1 MGDIIL
7 EVENISFAYPDGRQA
22 LQDISFHVEEGE
34 NFCILGANGA
44 GKSTLL
50 LLLAGLMEG
59 DGSIKLFDKPLPE
72 YGKKLWEHI
81 GILFQEPDDQLFMP
95 SVFEDIAFGLRN
107 RGITGKP
114 LEDRVSDVMR
124 SLEISRLS
132 SYHPHHL
139 SLGEKRRVA
148 LAGLLALDVKLLLL
162 DEPTLAMDGRARRG
176 ILELL
181 ASLPMT
187 KIIAT
192 HDLTLADRLCQRG
205 IVLNHGRIVWY
216 GRIKEVMEDKESLEK
231 FGLL

>member
-1 MGDIIL
+1 MGDMIL
-7 EVENISFAYPDGRQA
+7 EVQNLSFVYPDGRQA
-22 LQDISFHVEEGE
+22 LQDISFYVEEGE

-59 DGSIKLFDKPLPE
+59 EGSIKLFGKPLSE
-72 YGKKLWEHI
+72 YGKRLWEHI

-107 RGITGKP
+107 RGIAGDL
-114 LEDRVSDVMR
+114 LEERVNDVMK
-124 SLEISRLS
+124 SLEISHLS

-148 LAGLLALDVKLLLL
+148 LAGLLALNVKILLL
-162 DEPTLAMDGRARRG
+162 DEPTLALDGRARRG
-176 ILELL
+176 IISILS
-181 ASLPMT
+181 SLPTT

-192 HDLTLADRLCQRG
+192 HDLSLAESLCHRG
-205 IVLNHGRIVWY
+205 IVLDCGSIVWY
-216 GRIKEVMEDKESLEK
+216 GKVKDLLEDRQSLEK

>member
-162 DEPTLAMDGRARRG
+162 DEPTLAMDGRARR
-176 ILELL
+176 
-181 ASLPMT
+181 
-187 KIIAT
+187 
-192 HDLTLADRLCQRG
+192 
-205 IVLNHGRIVWY
+205 
-216 GRIKEVMEDKESLEK
+216 
-231 FGLL
+231 